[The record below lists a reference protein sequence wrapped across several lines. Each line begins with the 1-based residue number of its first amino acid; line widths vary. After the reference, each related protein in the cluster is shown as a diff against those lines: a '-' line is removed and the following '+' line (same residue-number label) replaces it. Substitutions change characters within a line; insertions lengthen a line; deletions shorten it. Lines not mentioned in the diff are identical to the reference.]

1 MQSSR
6 RRPGERSSKETGKVV
21 NLQDIAEWVAPAAT
35 MIAATMTAANLGTR
49 VTGWGFVV
57 FTVGSI
63 SWCAIG
69 SLTGQTE
76 LLVTNVFLT
85 IVNLIGVYRWLGR
98 QARFEDGGKA
108 ASRQSEKAGM
118 ASLFSANSSLGAKVV
133 AEGDEE
139 VGTIVDLMLEAG
151 SNDVNYAVV
160 TDGGV
165 AGIEEKLRAVGAAD
179 LEFAD
184 GSISYRGTAEQF
196 ANIAIIDDEAWPAS
210 KSVHG

>member
-1 MQSSR
+1 M
-6 RRPGERSSKETGKVV
+6 
-21 NLQDIAEWVAPAAT
+21 NLQEIAEWVAPAAT

-57 FTVGSI
+57 FTIGSI

-85 IVNLIGVYRWLGR
+85 IVNVIGVYRWLGR

-108 ASRQSEKAGM
+108 ASKESEKAGM
-118 ASLFSANSSLGAKVV
+118 ACLFSASSSIGAKVV

-139 VGTIVDLMLEAG
+139 VGTIVDLMMEAE

-165 AGIEEKLRAVGAAD
+165 AGIEEKLRAVAAAD
-179 LEFAD
+179 LHLAN
-184 GSISYRGTAEQF
+184 GTISYRGTAEQF
-196 ANIAIIDDEAWPAS
+196 SNIAIIDDEAWPAGTS
-210 KSVHG
+210 MHG